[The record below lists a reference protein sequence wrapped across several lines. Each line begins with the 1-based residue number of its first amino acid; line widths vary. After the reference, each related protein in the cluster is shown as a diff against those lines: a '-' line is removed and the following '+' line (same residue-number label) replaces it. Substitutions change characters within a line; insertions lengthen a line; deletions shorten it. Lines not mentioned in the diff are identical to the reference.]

1 MFARLGVDLYAIAI
15 EKREDLEDLQE
26 SLGTAVTL
34 LADPDGVAVEAF
46 GVMDP
51 DPIPPQPLARS
62 ATFFID
68 QEGVVRYRW
77 LPRDYRNRPA
87 PDDILRQID
96 RLR

>member
-1 MFARLGVDLYAIAI
+1 MGLPAPLI

-34 LADPDGVAVEAF
+34 LADPEGIAVEAF

-51 DPIPPQPLARS
+51 DPIPPGLVARA

-68 QEGVVRYRW
+68 REGVVRYRW
-77 LPRDYRNRPA
+77 FPKDYRRRPA
-87 PDDILRQID
+87 PRDILNQID